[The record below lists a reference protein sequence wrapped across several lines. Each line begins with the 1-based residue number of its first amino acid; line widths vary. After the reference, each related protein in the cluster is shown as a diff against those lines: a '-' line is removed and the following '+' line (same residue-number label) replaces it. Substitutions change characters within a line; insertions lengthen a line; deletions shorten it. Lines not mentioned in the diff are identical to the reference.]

1 MDKRIN
7 VYVPVKVGKVQC
19 HSTMLDEIGA
29 FTQFVIWSIG
39 NGYPESQIKAT
50 VQLDELVVDE
60 ALEAL
65 ERWKFAEPEY
75 EDKWKLTSTG
85 REYFELIRCMEKLG
99 SEDNGFPCCVEM
111 YEGKLELISPDQI
124 KTLRRSELPDNA
136 LQLPKKATEVFLH
149 NDNYGDSLEL
159 VKAVLREKRL
169 LDDQYMGS
177 LYTTLNLEKEIRYR
191 VYKTPPY
198 DLAAPVKEEKNACV
212 QFAVP
217 IAQFQYKKYAV
228 ALDEYRTVLETMEN
242 LQVFE
247 EQRCLAGGTILSENA
262 RKILEAYKSEKACA
276 PINIYVDEH
285 IGEMIWRTIP
295 ENIVLQDRAKATHLL
310 STVNVHPQYH
320 EGGDWRYEESKTDRA
335 HACPVKFQFSELCPA
350 ERESTDE

>member
-7 VYVPVKVGKVQC
+7 VYVPVKVGKVLC

-124 KTLRRSELPDNA
+124 ETLRRSELPDNA

-198 DLAAPVKEEKNACV
+198 DLAAPV
-212 QFAVP
+212 
-217 IAQFQYKKYAV
+217 
-228 ALDEYRTVLETMEN
+228 
-242 LQVFE
+242 
-247 EQRCLAGGTILSENA
+247 
-262 RKILEAYKSEKACA
+262 
-276 PINIYVDEH
+276 
-285 IGEMIWRTIP
+285 
-295 ENIVLQDRAKATHLL
+295 
-310 STVNVHPQYH
+310 
-320 EGGDWRYEESKTDRA
+320 
-335 HACPVKFQFSELCPA
+335 
-350 ERESTDE
+350 